1 MQNLNYTAEEIANI
15 VIKNK
20 PYFTNGGGV
29 TFSGGEPL
37 LQSEF
42 LIEVCKLLKKEN
54 IHIALDTSG
63 CGNGNY
69 DELLK
74 YIDLVI
80 LDIKATEEEEYKYIT
95 GRDMSLFN
103 EFKNKIIELNKKVWI
118 RQVIVPNIN
127 DDNRHMDLLREY
139 VKQFTNLEK
148 IELLPYHTS
157 GVTKYE
163 KLNIPYKLK
172 DITDMDKNKCDEL
185 YNYLK
190 ES

>member
-1 MQNLNYTAEEIANI
+1 
-15 VIKNK
+15 
-20 PYFTNGGGV
+20 
-29 TFSGGEPL
+29 
-37 LQSEF
+37 
-42 LIEVCKLLKKEN
+42 
-54 IHIALDTSG
+54 
-63 CGNGNY
+63 
-69 DELLK
+69 
-74 YIDLVI
+74 
-80 LDIKATEEEEYKYIT
+80 
-95 GRDMSLFN
+95 MSLFN

-172 DITDMDKNKCDEL
+172 DITDMDKKKCDEL